1 MMTKTMALELAKGS
15 IRANLVAPGAI
26 ETGMNLD
33 LEYNKNKL
41 ENVLRRIPVSR
52 VGPSE
57 GVENVVEFLASPKAS
72 YVTGATFFV
81 DGGRTL

>member
-1 MMTKTMALELAKGS
+1 
-15 IRANLVAPGAI
+15 LVAPGAI
-26 ETGMNLD
+26 ETDMNLD

-41 ENVLRRIPVSR
+41 ENVLRRIPVGR

-57 GVENVVEFLASPKAS
+57 GVENVVEFLASPKAR
-72 YVTGATFFV
+72 YVNGATFFV